1 MTGYVLSVLVYVQR
15 GDEVLVMRRNKEPNL
30 GLWIAPGGK
39 VEVGESPHETAR
51 REMLEETGLLV
62 DDLRLRGFCTEV
74 SPLPEWNWMLFIYTT
89 RTYSGVLQPDVREG
103 DFAWLPISTYLNA
116 LPIPQADV
124 IFAPRVLHMEA
135 GVFQAKFVY
144 DEALKL
150 VTWTEYAG

>member
-1 MTGYVLSVLVYVQR
+1 MLAYVLSVLVYVQR
-15 GDEVLVMRRNKEPNL
+15 GNEVLVMRRNKEPNL

-51 REMLEETGLLV
+51 REMLEETGLCV

-89 RTYSGVLQPDVREG
+89 RTFSGVVQPDRREG
-103 DFAWLPISTYLNA
+103 DFDWMPVSTYLND
-116 LPIPQADV
+116 LPIPQADM
-124 IFAPRVLHMEA
+124 IFAPRVLGMEA

-150 VTWTEYAG
+150 VTWTEYSG